1 MYIRRKVS
9 RPRKRISLK
18 RRLRFKMLLSRLKT
32 EGRRELVREGK
43 RVARNAARQ
52 QIRRAT
58 GFYF

>member
-1 MYIRRKVS
+1 MNQSRANNANNRLNRINRKIRFRQ
-9 RPRKRISLK
+9 
-18 RRLRFKMLLSRLKT
+18 LLSRLKT
-32 EGRRELVREGK
+32 EGKRELVREGR